1 MPAEM
6 LTGDREEIQSSDAE
20 NCTEIVAD
28 RAINSRSGDG
38 DVMAR
43 AGHSR
48 GKDGSDMLKTS
59 EDD

>member
-20 NCTEIVAD
+20 TCTEIVTD

-38 DVMAR
+38 DVWQGQATAEAR
-43 AGHSR
+43 MVAIC
-48 GKDGSDMLKTS
+48 
-59 EDD
+59 

>member
-28 RAINSRSGDG
+28 RAINSRNGDG
-38 DVMAR
+38 DVWQGQATTEAR
-43 AGHSR
+43 IVAIC
-48 GKDGSDMLKTS
+48 
-59 EDD
+59 